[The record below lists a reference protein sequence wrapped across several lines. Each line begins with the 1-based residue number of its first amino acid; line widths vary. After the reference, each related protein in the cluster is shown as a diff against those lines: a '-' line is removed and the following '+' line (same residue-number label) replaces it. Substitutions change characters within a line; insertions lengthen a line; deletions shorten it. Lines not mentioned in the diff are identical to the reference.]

1 MKMKKKSKIIIIGG
15 GIGGLSLAPLLS
27 INNYDVEI
35 FESEQTLG
43 GRANII
49 KQDGFTFDTGP
60 SLLNYPWVYEDYFS
74 KFGKNFYDYVELV
87 KVDPAVNFLW
97 KDNTNFQLSSDL
109 NILSNEVSKFSE
121 KDRYGLIEF
130 FKNSQKKYDLA
141 FKHLVTKNSSNIFS
155 WLKNTGIKNLF
166 NLGILNNMHS
176 EIGKYFEEEKVID
189 AFSSYSM
196 YLGDSPYKLPG
207 FFSILPFGELQYG
220 LWMPKGGMYGL
231 VEGLI
236 KLNKES
242 NVKINTDT
250 KIKKIIT
257 EKNRVV
263 GVLLEN
269 NKEVFSDLVVS
280 NVDSSS
286 TYKYLLGDKV
296 KTKKYKMT
304 PAVYTFYWAI
314 NKEIDSMTHHTIFLP
329 ENLKKTFNELF
340 KENKIPED
348 LPFYISVPSQTDKSL
363 APKGKSSVFVLVPCP
378 VISKS
383 TNKYDKKTLDQIKDK
398 IFERIQIQNINLT
411 KSDIIFEKIW
421 SPDDWGRKFN
431 LYDGSAF
438 GPSHNFFQIG
448 PFRESNKSKKFENL
462 FFVGASTTPG
472 TGVPMCVLSSQMTLE
487 KILSSKTYV

>member
-1 MKMKKKSKIIIIGG
+1 MKKKPKVIIIGG

-27 INNYDVEI
+27 KNNYDVEI
-35 FESEQTLG
+35 FESEETLG

-74 KFGKNFYDYVELV
+74 KLGKNFYDYVELV

-97 KDNTNFQLSSDL
+97 KDKTNFQLSSDL
-109 NILSNEVSKFSE
+109 NTLSNEVSKFSE

-130 FKNSQKKYDLA
+130 FKHSQKKYDLA
-141 FKHLVTKNSSNIFS
+141 FKHLVTKNSRNIFS

-166 NLGILNNMHS
+166 NLGLLNNMHS
-176 EIGKYFEEEKVID
+176 EIKKYFEEEKIID

-236 KLNKES
+236 KLNKEN
-242 NVKINTDT
+242 NVKINTNS
-250 KIKKIIT
+250 KIKKIIKQ
-257 EKNRVV
+257 KNKVI

-269 NKEVFSDLVVS
+269 KKEVFSDLIVS
-280 NVDSSS
+280 NVDSHS
-286 TYKYLLGDKV
+286 TYKYLLDDKA
-296 KTKKYKMT
+296 KSKKYKMT

-314 NKEIDSMTHHTIFLP
+314 NKEIKSMTHHTIFLP
-329 ENLKKTFNELF
+329 ENFKKTFHELF

-363 APKGKSSVFVLVPCP
+363 APKGKSCVFVLVPCP

-383 TNKYDKKTLDQIKDK
+383 TSEYNEKTLKQIKNK
-398 IFERIQIQNINLT
+398 IFKRMKIQNIDLSEN
-411 KSDIIFEKIW
+411 DIIFEKIW
-421 SPDDWGRKFN
+421 SPDDWRNKFS

-448 PFRESNKSKKFENL
+448 PFRESNKSKKFKNL

-487 KILSSKTYV
+487 KILSGSTYV